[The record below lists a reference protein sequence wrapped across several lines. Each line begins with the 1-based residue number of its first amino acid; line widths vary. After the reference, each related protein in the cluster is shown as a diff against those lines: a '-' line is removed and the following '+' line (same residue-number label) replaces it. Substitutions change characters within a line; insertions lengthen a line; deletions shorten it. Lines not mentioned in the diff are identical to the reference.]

1 MTTIT
6 LDLNDP
12 QRVLA
17 DLHAAIDATGNGNVS
32 QRLRQLH
39 DAIDRQL
46 PKPRIPEPGLW
57 GVVESGAD
65 GMGGQR
71 GHFIRTKS
79 CNDAEW
85 YCTKTR
91 VYYRWSELID
101 PALVREG
108 I

>member
-46 PKPRIPEPGLW
+46 PKPRIPEPSLY

-65 GMGGQR
+65 GMGGHR
-71 GHFIRTKS
+71 GRFVHTES
-79 CNDAEW
+79 CNDARW
-85 YCTKTR
+85 FCSKTR
-91 VYYRWSELID
+91 VNYRWDDLID
-101 PALVREG
+101 PVLIREG

>member
-17 DLHAAIDATGNGNVS
+17 DLHAAIEATGNGNVS

-39 DAIDRQL
+39 DAIDRQA
-46 PKPRIPEPGLW
+46 PKPRIPEPGKW
-57 GVVESGAD
+57 GVVAARKSIGDTSYHFVNWGGTWVTSEGYAYSWD
-65 GMGGQR
+65 G
-71 GHFIRTKS
+71 
-79 CNDAEW
+79 
-85 YCTKTR
+85 
-91 VYYRWSELID
+91 LID
-101 PALVREG
+101 PVLIREG